1 MENIESAGRTIR
13 ETLNYPLIE
22 LGGTSITLWLLLYI
36 TFGIFLLFFLTA
48 RLRNLLVKHILVK
61 YTSEVGVRQAIGGIV
76 RYVLLFLGLLII
88 LQTAG
93 IDLSTLTVLA
103 GALGIGIGFG
113 LQHITNNFVS
123 GIIILFERPIKVG
136 DRIEVGNTHG
146 KVTNI
151 SARAT
156 TIITN
161 DNLSIIVPN
170 SEFMQSRVI
179 NWSHSDY
186 KVRFRIPVSVA
197 YGSDIDKVT
206 ELLLEAGR
214 EDSHVLKDPPPTIR
228 LKEFGDN
235 GIHFEL
241 LVWTTSYMHRRGKFF
256 SDLNIGIIKKFNQH
270 GIQIPFPQR
279 DVYIKQG
286 GISIHHDAAG
296 QTTEKTKP

>member
-1 MENIESAGRTIR
+1 MESIESAGRTIR
-13 ETLNYPLIE
+13 ETLSYPLIE
-22 LGGTSITLWLLLYI
+22 LGDTSITLWLLLYI

-48 RLRNLLVKHILVK
+48 RLKNLLVKHILVK
-61 YTSEVGVRQAIGGIV
+61 YTSELGVRQAIGGIV

-93 IDLSTLTVLA
+93 VDLSTLTVLA

-146 KVTNI
+146 RVTNI

-161 DNLSIIVPN
+161 DNVSIIVPN

-197 YGSDIDKVT
+197 YGSNIDKVT

-286 GISIHHDAAG
+286 DIGVKREADG
-296 QTTEKTKP
+296 RNVEKTKT

>member
-13 ETLNYPLIE
+13 ETLSYPLIE
-22 LGGTSITLWLLLYI
+22 MGGTSITLWLLLYI

-48 RLRNLLVKHILVK
+48 RLKNMLVKHILVK
-61 YTSEVGVRQAIGGIV
+61 YTSEFGVRQAIGGIV

-161 DNLSIIVPN
+161 DNVSIIVPN

-206 ELLLEAGR
+206 ELLLETGR

-286 GISIHHDAAG
+286 DISIKQDATDRAV
-296 QTTEKTKP
+296 EKTKT